1 MTTGQ
6 AVLSK
11 FGNSASG
18 MNRVRDALRSWTK
31 PTLVVWGA
39 EDRALPPS
47 LAHAFAEL
55 IPGAG
60 EPVILEGAGHFLQ
73 EDRPDDVA
81 AAILRFLA

>member
-1 MTTGQ
+1 
-6 AVLSK
+6 
-11 FGNSASG
+11 

-31 PTLVVWGA
+31 PALVVWGA

-60 EPVILEGAGHFLQ
+60 TPIVLDGAGHFLQ
-73 EDRPDDVA
+73 EDRPDEVA
-81 AAILRFLA
+81 AAIVRFLA